1 MAKAEIFAGV
11 CGFSTVVETRV
22 EGKVCHI
29 AISSECEAIQRLA
42 QELTQVNP
50 FQEIS
55 FRRSVPQTLQ
65 MGAKYCTH
73 AACPVPVGIIKAVE
87 VESGLAL
94 PADVSIK
101 ISKTPKE
108 SSQG

>member
-11 CGFSTVVETRV
+11 CGFSTVVETTANGRT
-22 EGKVCHI
+22 CRI
-29 AISSECEAIQRLA
+29 SISSQCEAIQRLG

-55 FRRSVPQTLQ
+55 FRKAMPQTLQ

-73 AACPVPVGIIKAVE
+73 AACPVPVGIIKAIE

-101 ISKTPKE
+101 IAKTPKDE
-108 SSQG
+108 GQG